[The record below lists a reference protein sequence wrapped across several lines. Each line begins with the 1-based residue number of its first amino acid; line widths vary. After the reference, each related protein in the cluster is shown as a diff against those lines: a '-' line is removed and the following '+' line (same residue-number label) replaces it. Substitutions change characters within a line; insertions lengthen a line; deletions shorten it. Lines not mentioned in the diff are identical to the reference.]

1 MNNPHRGR
9 LAWLA
14 LVTTLAVL
22 PSAALRAQ
30 SDTLPPGNVTL
41 IVPLAAGGPTDVL
54 ARVVAE
60 KLGARLDRTVVVEN
74 KGGAGGNI
82 GAATVARAEPNGLT
96 WLFTIDSVLTINPH
110 LYASQGFDP
119 QKDLVPVSVVGQFT
133 LMLAVNAKIP
143 ARTWLELVAFSKTRS
158 LNFGSAGF
166 GTPPHLAFEYLKSVS
181 KLDAAHV
188 PFRGAAPA
196 MTELLAGNVDASFL
210 VSGAVLE
217 HVRSGALHALA
228 VSSPRRLPSMPDVP
242 TAIEAGIPDF
252 EAQFANTLLVPAKTP
267 DAVRRYLAAEIS
279 RVLQLPDV
287 RARFAALATE
297 PLGDSG
303 QDAVVRIVRE
313 HARWGKVVKDASIKL
328 PQ

>member
-1 MNNPHRGR
+1 MNHLRRGR
-9 LAWLA
+9 LACLA
-14 LVTTLAVL
+14 LATTLAVL
-22 PSAALRAQ
+22 PCEASRAQ
-30 SDTLPPGNVTL
+30 SDVLPPGNITL
-41 IVPLAAGGPTDVL
+41 IVPLAAGGPTDTL

-60 KLGARLDRTVVVEN
+60 KLGARLERTVVIEN

-82 GAATVARAEPNGLT
+82 GAAAAARAEPNGLT
-96 WLFTIDSVLTINPH
+96 WLFTIDSVLTVNPH
-110 LYASQGFDP
+110 LYASQGFDA

-143 ARTWLELVAFSKTRS
+143 ARTWPELVAFSRTRS

-210 VSGAVLE
+210 VAGAVLD

-228 VSSPRRLPSMPDVP
+228 VSSPKRLPSMPDVP

-252 EAQFANTLLVPAKTP
+252 EAQFANLLLVPARTP
-267 DAVRRYLAAEIS
+267 DAVRRHLATEVA
-279 RVLQLPDV
+279 RALQLPDV
-287 RARFAALATE
+287 RARFATLATE
-297 PLGDSG
+297 PLGESG
-303 QDAVVRIVRE
+303 QDAVARIARE
-313 HARWGKVVKDASIKL
+313 HARWGKVVKDAGIKL